1 MLEQTKTQKTYINV
15 NRNNKIL
22 IIASLKSLAI
32 IGLVLTAFLPVMI
45 FGLVGLG
52 NFMTFTTSGISLNI
66 FNPNLA
72 PLMEAM
78 KAKAVSDT
86 SFTTTFS
93 LVGGLFFLILSLLA
107 SLSPKFL
114 TDNKKVFYLRYGGI
128 LSIVVTAV
136 LQFILIFTYYQMERA
151 REGYLIPNT
160 SFVIHVSQ
168 GLGYYVLFICLGLT
182 LVVLALEFLLKE

>member
-1 MLEQTKTQKTYINV
+1 MIEQTKNQNSYINI

-22 IIASLKSLAI
+22 IIASLKSIAI

-78 KAKAVSDT
+78 KAKAISDT
-86 SFTTTFS
+86 SFVTSVS
-93 LVGGLFFLILSLLA
+93 LIGGLLFLILSLVVTI
-107 SLSPKFL
+107 SSKFL
-114 TDNKKVFYLRYGGI
+114 ADKKELSYLRYGGI
-128 LSIVVTAV
+128 LSIVGTAV

-168 GLGYYVLFICLGLT
+168 GLGYYVLFICLCLS
-182 LVVLALEFLLKE
+182 LVILALEFLLKD